1 MAMKQSYSSSMG
13 DRMSGLSSIIPV
25 KAAIGII
32 LIVAL
37 VAFEIFNFDTTQFA
51 LESLL
56 GDMRFMGI
64 MWATILAIAFC
75 SIDFA
80 GLIRLFTPEQG
91 SQEPKAV
98 WYLTGAWLLGATLNA
113 VMTWWAVNLTLL
125 QRDFG
130 NEVLS
135 REQLLLWVPI
145 FVAVLVWL
153 TRILFIGAFSVA
165 GEQLFD
171 MHGTGQQTRPAK
183 AKQAPR
189 KTAVSRSSQP
199 KRKPAPV
206 RAKPAPK
213 PQPRTLS
220 AQPEH
225 TYEDFNQDVAPV
237 PQTAAPK
244 SRVRQRP
251 PRPSPVRR
259 SPMSGIHAR
268 PRN

>member
-1 MAMKQSYSSSMG
+1 MATFQ
-13 DRMSGLSSIIPV
+13 GL
-25 KAAIGII
+25 
-32 LIVAL
+32 
-37 VAFEIFNFDTTQFA
+37 AFFDGVT
-51 LESLL
+51 S
-56 GDMRFMGI
+56 
-64 MWATILAIAFC
+64 
-75 SIDFA
+75 
-80 GLIRLFTPEQG
+80 
-91 SQEPKAV
+91 
-98 WYLTGAWLLGATLNA
+98 LLGATMNA

-125 QRDFG
+125 QHDFG

-135 REQLLLWVPI
+135 REQLLLWVPV

-153 TRILFIGAFSVA
+153 TRILFIGAFSMA
-165 GEQLFD
+165 GDYLFD
-171 MHGTGQQTRPAK
+171 IHGVGQAAQQGQAKRPS
-183 AKQAPR
+183 R
-189 KTAVSRSSQP
+189 KTAVARSSAP
-199 KRKPAPV
+199 KRKPVPA

-220 AQPEH
+220 TQPDV
-225 TYEDFNQDVAPV
+225 TYEDFNQDVTPT

>member
-1 MAMKQSYSSSMG
+1 MP
-13 DRMSGLSSIIPV
+13 GLGGVIPT
-25 KAAIGII
+25 KAAIGVI
-32 LIVAL
+32 LVVAL

-56 GDMRFMGI
+56 GEMRFMGI

-125 QRDFG
+125 QHDFG

-171 MHGTGQQTRPAK
+171 IHGTSRQTRPVK
-183 AKQAPR
+183 AKKAPR
-189 KTAVSRSSQP
+189 NTAVTRANAP

-220 AQPEH
+220 AQPDV
-225 TYEDFNQDVAPV
+225 TYEDFNQDVTPM
-237 PQTAAPK
+237 PQTAAPPK